1 MLTACVKKETPK
13 EEEQDKVE
21 TAVSEPQPAKPAK
34 FESLES
40 VDTHQEA
47 QVEAQP
53 QVEVHREETN
63 NTTTEIRRETRPAHS
78 DESSQTQVAEQPKS
92 ETPKVEPKPEKKLRL
107 KQNLKLKKLSQNQ
120 LKQLNLL
127 RQKMMQ
133 WLLQLPL
140 QHQRLRTKRVSDNA
154 QINFLIW
161 ALYNIHNK
169 INLISLLLSSKLLCL
184 SFRDNRVSSIQ
195 NH

>member
-1 MLTACVKKETPK
+1 MANKKLLICAAIAAGLLLTACVKKETPK

-92 ETPKVEPKPEKKLRL
+92 ETPKVEPKPEK
-107 KQNLKLKKLSQNQ
+107 N
-120 LKQLNLL
+120 
-127 RQKMMQ
+127 
-133 WLLQLPL
+133 
-140 QHQRLRTKRVSDNA
+140 
-154 QINFLIW
+154 
-161 ALYNIHNK
+161 
-169 INLISLLLSSKLLCL
+169 
-184 SFRDNRVSSIQ
+184 
-195 NH
+195 